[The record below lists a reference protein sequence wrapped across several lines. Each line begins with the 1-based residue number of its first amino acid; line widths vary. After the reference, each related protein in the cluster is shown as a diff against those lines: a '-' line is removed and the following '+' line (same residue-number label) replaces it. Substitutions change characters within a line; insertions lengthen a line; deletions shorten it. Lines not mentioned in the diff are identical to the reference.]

1 MADPTVMLTGT
12 ELATALQLTYAS
24 NSAAYDQVADAACA
38 IVGSLLTSTP
48 ASHATHPACR
58 EATLA
63 VACDMWQARTAAGG
77 QPVSIDFTPGAYRL
91 SVWLTRRV
99 SSLIADH
106 ADVAG
111 MVG

>member
-1 MADPTVMLTGT
+1 MMLTGM
-12 ELATALQLTYAS
+12 ELAAALQLTYSTNEAGF
-24 NSAAYDQVADAACA
+24 DQVADAACA
-38 IVGSLLTSTP
+38 IVGSLLTGV
-48 ASHATHPACR
+48 ADDHATHPACR

-63 VACDMWQARTAAGG
+63 VGCDMWQARTAAGG
-77 QPVSIDFTPGAYRL
+77 QPVSLDFQPGAYRL

-99 SSLIADH
+99 AALTADH

>member
-1 MADPTVMLTGT
+1 MTDPTVMLTGT
-12 ELATALQLTYAS
+12 ELAAALQLSYSSGGAL
-24 NSAAYDQVADAACA
+24 DQVAAAACA
-38 IVGSLLTSTP
+38 TVGSLLTSTA

-58 EATLA
+58 EAALA

-77 QPVSIDFTPGAYRL
+77 QSVSVDFTGGPYRL

-99 SSLIADH
+99 SALTAAH

>member
-1 MADPTVMLTGT
+1 MADPVVMLTGT
-12 ELATALQLTYAS
+12 ELATALQLTYS
-24 NSAAYDQVADAACA
+24 GNTAAFDQVADAACA
-38 IVGSLLTSTP
+38 IVGALLTGTA

-63 VACDMWQARTAAGG
+63 VATDMWQARTAAGG
-77 QPVSIDFTPGAYRL
+77 QSVALDFTGGPYRL

-99 SSLIADH
+99 AALTAAH
-106 ADVAG
+106 ADPAG